1 MANRV
6 NRIALCWFTFA
17 IFVELLAL
25 SPAYTSINY
34 DDYIHI
40 VLWNFVSCTTWFI
53 SIITIILIRITIIKW
68 AKKTMRDNPSIQIA
82 IQQEIQQERQ
92 QELINVEQPQNQR
105 DHLQNL
111 QEMQDQQGEP
121 HEEPQDQQDQQDQQG
136 EHQEEDSDCC
146 VLFKVFIILMYII
159 WIRPLIIYVLYLGV
173 SDSNIFAIAIWG
185 NFTFVIISI
194 IVISL
199 YENCMKL
206 CAKCCCCKKLVYKM
220 IFICAN
226 VED

>member
-6 NRIALCWFTFA
+6 NRIALCWVTFA
-17 IFVELLAL
+17 IFVEIVAL

-40 VLWNFVSCTTWFI
+40 VLWNFVSCITWFI
-53 SIITIILIRITIIKW
+53 SIITIILIRISIIKW
-68 AKKTMRDNPSIQIA
+68 AKKTMRDNPSIQIT

-92 QELINVEQPQNQR
+92 QELINVEHPQNQR

-111 QEMQDQQGEP
+111 QEQQEQQDQQGEP
-121 HEEPQDQQDQQDQQG
+121 HEDQQDQQG
-136 EHQEEDSDCC
+136 EQPEDSDCC
-146 VLFKVFIILMYII
+146 ALFKVFIIMMYII

-173 SDSNIFAIAIWG
+173 PDSNIFAIAICG
-185 NFTFVIISI
+185 NFIFVIISI
-194 IVISL
+194 IGISL

-206 CAKCCCCKKLVYKM
+206 CAKCRCCKKLVYKM